1 MTNGAYL
8 PSTNFFGCT
17 YTNTAMAC
25 TYRSPYR
32 IYGLFTMQ
40 SVMACGFGREVNVL
54 QGESD
59 HLAETAA
66 AAFSHQEDNQGMS
79 FDTLDF
85 MMILS
90 K

>member
-1 MTNGAYL
+1 
-8 PSTNFFGCT
+8 
-17 YTNTAMAC
+17 
-25 TYRSPYR
+25 
-32 IYGLFTMQ
+32 MQ

-54 QGESD
+54 QGEAD

-66 AAFSHQEDNQGMS
+66 AAFSHQEGNQSMS

-90 K
+90 KWCIN

>member
-1 MTNGAYL
+1 
-8 PSTNFFGCT
+8 
-17 YTNTAMAC
+17 
-25 TYRSPYR
+25 
-32 IYGLFTMQ
+32 MQ